1 MSKAMDV
8 VYTAILVILMAAAA
22 ASHTGICVGIPVG
35 SGLVSRREAVLL
47 YITAALA
54 GAILQGELMARAV
67 LVPSLCTVL
76 TTTTISTLPALL
88 GIPLSINFA
97 LYTSQIGC
105 SSLVGVDTLL
115 HFVAIWIVIT
125 ILIAFITYGLE
136 KIVLSSLVSRCRSP
150 RRVLSWFKMFMRFLA
165 VFMSF
170 VVGANTF
177 GYLFMF
183 AANTIQRLLL
193 CIAFIISAAV
203 FSSKSITRVAFS
215 FYRIRFSQAL
225 SSLIVVI
232 LFIELATWFSI
243 PLSASLAVASA
254 LYAAG
259 YASTFHIISTK
270 SFLYF
275 ITVQFLS
282 IPVALLLGALLN
294 LAITT

>member
-1 MSKAMDV
+1 MDIA
-8 VYTAILVILMAAAA
+8 YTATLAMLMIAAA

-35 SGLVSRREAVLL
+35 SGLMKRREAVLL
-47 YITAALA
+47 YITAAFV
-54 GAILQGELMARAV
+54 GAILQGKLMAKAV
-67 LVPSLCTVL
+67 LAPSLCTVL
-76 TTTTISTLPALL
+76 TTTAISTLPAIL

-105 SSLVGVDTLL
+105 SSLVGIDTLL
-115 HFVAIWIVIT
+115 HLVAMWIAIT
-125 ILIAFITYGLE
+125 TLIAFATYALE
-136 KIVLSSLVSRCRSP
+136 KTVLSSLVSRCRSP
-150 RRVLSWFKMFMRFLA
+150 RRVLSRFRILMRLLG

-177 GYLFMF
+177 GYLLMF
-183 AANTIQRLLL
+183 TTNTVQQFLLF
-193 CIAFIISAAV
+193 IAFVGSAAAL
-203 FSSKSITRVAFS
+203 SSKSITRIAFS

-225 SSLIVVI
+225 TSLIVVI
-232 LFIELATWFSI
+232 AFIELATWFSI

-275 ITVQFLS
+275 VTVQFLS
-282 IPVALLLGALLN
+282 IPIALFLGAVLN
-294 LAITT
+294 LAIAS